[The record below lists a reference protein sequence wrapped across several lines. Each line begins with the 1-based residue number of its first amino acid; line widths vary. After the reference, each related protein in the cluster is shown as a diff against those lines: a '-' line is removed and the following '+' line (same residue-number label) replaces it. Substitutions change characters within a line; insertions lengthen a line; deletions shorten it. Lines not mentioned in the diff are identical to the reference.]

1 MGLKKGK
8 YRVLDQAAKI
18 FGYFKALVLFSVTPT
33 LKFTTGKAKGIMLKQ
48 PSIFPLFRFFFSGK
62 QALHMQ
68 MQCCIDFA
76 VDFHSLLIFRSL
88 GVSLEKIF
96 SYSFG

>member
-1 MGLKKGK
+1 MGLKKVK
-8 YRVLDQAAKI
+8 NRVLKKLAKI
-18 FGYFKALVLFSVTPT
+18 FGYLKALVLFSVTPT

-88 GVSLEKIF
+88 DVSLEKIF